1 MTFEHALKKI
11 SEFPRTNGKAS
22 TARMALLC
30 RYLGNPE
37 KKLKFI
43 HIAGTNGK
51 GSVASMTDEILRQAG
66 YKVGRYIS
74 PYVLNFRERMTFN
87 GEMIPRGELPVFTEK
102 VLAASARMERDVEAV
117 KKGEKVDIEIPAELL
132 CGEIPATPVQ
142 FEVVT
147 AIAFLFFL
155 YHKCDMVV
163 LECGLG
169 GAFDATNVI
178 DPPLASVLCG
188 IGLDHAELLGDTV
201 AKIAAEKSGIIKKGT
216 RYAISAPQVADALQ
230 PIEAACRTVGCTL
243 CVAGKTEILRST
255 PLGLDFSYRG
265 EKYSLALCAAYQA
278 INASIV
284 LELVNALRAQGI
296 NISDDAVRKGF
307 LHVRFPARFEVFSI
321 SPTVI
326 IDGAHNEHG
335 VGAFCQSIRAMKE
348 HFSKGEI
355 TFFAAM
361 LRDKSPEKAL
371 APFASLALSEDV
383 RIKRIVTFEADN
395 PRSMPAAEL
404 ADILSALTRGK
415 IRVERVDDIK
425 KTVPAI
431 LSELDRNDGAISFGS
446 LYGAAELR
454 VIISEYFGLT

>member
-11 SEFPRTNGKAS
+11 SGFPRTNGRAT

-51 GSVASMTDEILRQAG
+51 GSVASMTDEILRRAG

-74 PYVLNFRERMTFN
+74 PYILNFRERMTFD
-87 GEMIPRGELPVFTEK
+87 GQMIPRDELPVFTEK
-102 VLAASARMERDVEAV
+102 VLAAAAQMESDVEMA
-117 KKGEKVDIEIPAELL
+117 KRGEKLDLEIPSDLL
-132 CGEIPATPVQ
+132 LGDISATPVQ
-142 FEVVT
+142 FEVVS

-155 YHKCDMVV
+155 YHKCDVVV

-178 DPPLASVLCG
+178 EPPLAAVLCG

-201 AKIAAEKSGIIKKGT
+201 AKIAAEKSGIIKRGT
-216 RYAISAPQVADALQ
+216 RYAISAPQMADALQ
-230 PIEAACRTVGCTL
+230 PIEAACRAVDCNL
-243 CVAGKTEILRST
+243 SVAGKTEILRSS
-255 PLGLDFSYRG
+255 PLGLEFSYRG

-278 INASIV
+278 TNASIV
-284 LELVNALRAQGI
+284 LELVNALRSQGI
-296 NISDDAVRKGF
+296 DIPDEAVREGF
-307 LHVRFPARFEVFSI
+307 LQVRFPARFEVFSI

-335 VGAFCQSIRAMKE
+335 ISAFCQSIRAMKE

-361 LRDKSPEKAL
+361 LRDKSPERAL
-371 APFASLALSEDV
+371 APFATFALSDDV
-383 RIKRIVTFEADN
+383 RIKKIVTFEADN
-395 PRSMPAAEL
+395 PRSMPACEL
-404 ADILSALTRGK
+404 AQILHTLTDGK
-415 IRVERVDDIK
+415 IEIESTDDIK
-425 KTVPAI
+425 KTAPEL
-431 LSELDRNDGAISFGS
+431 LSELDRNDSAIAFGS
-446 LYGAAELR
+446 LYSASELR
-454 VIISEYFGLT
+454 IIISEYFGLT

>member
-74 PYVLNFRERMTFN
+74 PYILNFRERMTFN

-102 VLAASARMERDVEAV
+102 VLAASARMERDVEAA
-117 KKGEKVDIEIPAELL
+117 KKRENVDIEIPAELL

-178 DPPLASVLCG
+178 DPPLAAVLCG

-230 PIEAACRTVGCTL
+230 PIEAACRAAGCTL

-278 INASIV
+278 TNASIV
-284 LELVNALRAQGI
+284 LELVNALRLQGT
-296 NISDDAVRKGF
+296 NVPDDAIRKGF

-335 VGAFCQSIRAMKE
+335 VSAFCQSIRAMKE

-431 LSELDRNDGAISFGS
+431 LSGLDRNDSAIAFGS
-446 LYGAAELR
+446 LYSASELR
-454 VIISEYFGLT
+454 IIISEYFGLT

>member
-1 MTFEHALKKI
+1 MTFENALKKI
-11 SEFPRTNGKAS
+11 STFPRTNGTAS
-22 TARMALLC
+22 TARMSLLC

-51 GSVASMTDEILRQAG
+51 GSVASMTDEILRRAG

-74 PYVLNFRERMTFN
+74 PYILNFCERMTFD
-87 GEMIPRGELPVFTEK
+87 GKMISRDELPVFTEK
-102 VLAASARMERDVEAV
+102 VLCAARQMESDVEAA
-117 KKGEKVDIEIPAELL
+117 KWGERVDVEIPAELL
-132 CGEIPATPVQ
+132 SGELPAVPVQ

-155 YHKCDMVV
+155 YHKCDAVV

-178 DPPLASVLCG
+178 DAPLAAVLCG

-216 RYAISAPQVADALQ
+216 RCAVSAPQVADALQ
-230 PIEAACRTVGCTL
+230 PIEAACRAVDCVL
-243 CVAGKTEILRST
+243 SVAGKTEILRSS
-255 PLGLDFSYRG
+255 PLGLEFSYRG

-278 INASIV
+278 TNASIV
-284 LELVNALRAQGI
+284 LELVNALRSQGMEI
-296 NISDDAVRKGF
+296 PDGAVREGF
-307 LHVRFPARFEVFSI
+307 QKVRFPARFEVFSI

-335 VGAFCQSIRAMKE
+335 ITAFCQSIRAMKG
-348 HFSKGEI
+348 HFGRGEI

-361 LRDKSPEKAL
+361 LRDKEPQRAL
-371 APFASLALSEDV
+371 APFAALALSGDV
-383 RIKRIVTFEADN
+383 KIKRIVTFEADN
-395 PRSMPAAEL
+395 PRSMPADEL
-404 ADILSALTRGK
+404 ADILRSLTDGK
-415 IRVERVDDIK
+415 IEIESTQSIK
-425 KTVPAI
+425 KTAPEI
-431 LSELDRNDGAISFGS
+431 LSDLGRDDGAIAFGS
-446 LYGAAELR
+446 LYSAAELR
-454 VIISEYFGLT
+454 QIVNEYFGLT

>member
-11 SEFPRTNGKAS
+11 SGFPRTNGRAT
-22 TARMALLC
+22 TARMAILC

-51 GSVASMTDEILRQAG
+51 GSVASMTDQVLRRAG

-74 PYVLNFRERMTFN
+74 PYILNFRERMTFD
-87 GEMIPRGELPVFTEK
+87 GKMIPREELPVFTEK
-102 VLAASARMERDVEAV
+102 VLAAAAQMESDVEAA
-117 KKGEKVDIEIPAELL
+117 KKGEKIESEIPAELL
-132 CGEIPATPVQ
+132 AGDVPATPVQ

-155 YHKCDMVV
+155 YHECDAVV

-169 GAFDATNVI
+169 GLFDATNVI
-178 DPPLASVLCG
+178 DPPMAAVLCG

-201 AKIAAEKSGIIKKGT
+201 AKIAAEKSGIIKRGT
-216 RYAISAPQVADALQ
+216 RYAVSAPQVADALQ
-230 PIEAACRTVGCTL
+230 PIEATCRAVGCTL
-243 CVAGKTEILRST
+243 SVAGKTEILRSS
-255 PLGLDFSYRG
+255 PLGLEFSYRG

-278 INASIV
+278 TNASIV
-284 LELVNALRAQGI
+284 LELVNALRLQGMD
-296 NISDDAVRKGF
+296 ISDRAVREGF

-335 VGAFCQSIRAMKE
+335 VTAFCQSIRAMKE

-361 LRDKSPEKAL
+361 LRDKEPQRAL
-371 APFASLALSEDV
+371 APFAALALSEDV
-383 RIKRIVTFEADN
+383 KVKKIVTFETDT
-395 PRSMPAAEL
+395 PRSMSACEL
-404 ADILSALTRGK
+404 ADILRTLTCGK
-415 IRVERVDDIK
+415 IKIESTDNIK
-425 KTVPAI
+425 KTAPKI
-431 LSELDRNDGAISFGS
+431 LSELGRDDSAIAFGS
-446 LYGAAELR
+446 LYSAADLR
-454 VIISEYFGLT
+454 TIVSEYFGLT